1 MLPAICN
8 PAINVHNVCSC
19 NGPAF
24 TRSVFRIVRLV
35 VDLMR
40 PSTFSSL
47 TNRKKAS
54 TSRMSAEM
62 NDGGLSKVD
71 ILGLRVSV
79 AAS

>member
-1 MLPAICN
+1 MLPAICT

-35 VDLMR
+35 VDRMR

-54 TSRMSAEM
+54 NSSMRTER
-62 NDGGLSKVD
+62 NGGGLSKVA
-71 ILGLRVSV
+71 ILGLKVSV